1 MNYEGQICRA
11 PMERASYML
20 PVSVGCAYN
29 QCKFCMLFKHLK
41 YRKLDLLTIEKEI
54 LRVKKM
60 GGNPKRVFLGD
71 GNAFGLDADRLI
83 IISKMLKNNFED
95 IQGINMDSTISNIKE
110 KSDEELAAL
119 REAGIDCLYIG
130 IESGLDDVLEMMKKD
145 HTLDEAYEQIE
156 RVKSFGFSY
165 AAHIMTGVAGKG
177 RGRENA
183 EKTAAFLNSTK
194 PVSVTNFSMFVHK
207 NAPLYRDIEAGKFEP
222 ADELECL
229 MESRRLIELLSVEG
243 LEFDGFNDFI
253 EFRVRGTLPQD
264 REKMLAKIDKEIQDL
279 KETEPVVAYIDDE
292 PWDTY
297 I

>member
-95 IQGINMDSTISNIKE
+95 IQGINMDATISNIKE

-130 IESGLDDVLEMMKKD
+130 IESGLDDVLEMMRKD

-156 RVKSFGFSY
+156 RVKAFGFRYS
-165 AAHIMTGVAGKG
+165 
-177 RGRENA
+177 
-183 EKTAAFLNSTK
+183 
-194 PVSVTNFSMFVHK
+194 
-207 NAPLYRDIEAGKFEP
+207 
-222 ADELECL
+222 
-229 MESRRLIELLSVEG
+229 LS
-243 LEFDGFNDFI
+243 
-253 EFRVRGTLPQD
+253 
-264 REKMLAKIDKEIQDL
+264 
-279 KETEPVVAYIDDE
+279 
-292 PWDTY
+292 
-297 I
+297 